1 MAAKSFIGAGDV
13 YIDRLTGAGVRQGS
27 VKIGIGKLEIKPNV
41 DLKEQTSKGR
51 DSYGQVIASVALN
64 KPAEL
69 NISLTQVDR
78 KALAIALLGD
88 DVAHAITSGSV
99 LVGAPE
105 AVTVYD
111 DKAVFLAHRN
121 VSTVVVKDA
130 TDTTTYVV
138 GDDYTLDA
146 RLGTITVVPT
156 GAIADGDVLHVS
168 YAYAAEAGYKIK
180 GATQPQVKMAV
191 FLDGKNMVDG
201 GLCYVDIYEATVS
214 PESAVDFLA
223 DDFAEINLKGS
234 MATPTGKT
242 EPFTVVM
249 LDAA

>member
-1 MAAKSFIGAGDV
+1 MAQSFIGAGDV
-13 YIDRLTGAGVRQGS
+13 YIDRLTGAGVKQGS

-41 DLKEQTSKGR
+41 ELKEQTSKGR

-69 NISLTQVDR
+69 NIALTQVDR

-88 DVAHAITSGSV
+88 DVAHAVTGSSV
-99 LVGAPE
+99 VDEVMIARK
-105 AVTVYD
+105 

-121 VSTVVVKDA
+121 VSVVVVKHTSGA
-130 TDTTTYVV
+130 PTYIVDT
-138 GDDYTLDA
+138 DYTVDA
-146 RLGTITVVPT
+146 RLGTITIKTTSAIVE
-156 GAIADGDVLHVS
+156 GASLKVS
-168 YAYAAEAGYKIK
+168 YTYAAESGYKIK

-201 GLCYVDIYEATVS
+201 AACYVTIHEATVS

-234 MATPTGKT
+234 MATPSGQT
-242 EPFTVVM
+242 EPFDVVM
-249 LDAA
+249 LDAV